1 MLDNPLAITTSSLG
15 LHPSHSLPEKIYA
28 AASASFSAIEIV
40 YKELEDYALSQEPEL
55 SISDAAQVIAKLCS
69 SVNLGV
75 LSLNPFK
82 NFEGHN
88 SPLEDRLES
97 ARNWLEIAAGLGA
110 NYLQVPSQFD
120 TANSSGDWPR
130 MVADLRELSTL
141 AASYSVSIA
150 YEAVAWGTY
159 IDTWEGSLRV
169 VQDVDRDNFGLCL
182 DSFHVA
188 ARVWGDITVK
198 SGMREDAD
206 SALQKSLD
214 RFVETCPMDKIFYM
228 QLSDGERFLPP
239 LTPEHRFYSEDLPPS
254 ICWSRNARPF
264 PLEEELGAY
273 LPVAAISHAWLKRKG
288 WKGVVSMEI
297 FDWRMRENESPRP
310 NENVQRAV
318 ESLRKL
324 STALEKYE

>member
-1 MLDNPLAITTSSLG
+1 MLNNPLAITTSSLG
-15 LHPSHSLPEKIYA
+15 LHTSHTLPEKIHA
-28 AASASFSAIEIV
+28 AASASFSAIEIS
-40 YKELEDYALSQEPEL
+40 YKELEDYALSQEPAV

-69 SVNLGV
+69 SENLAV

-97 ARNWLEIAAGLGA
+97 ARNWLEIAACLGA
-110 NYLQVPSQFD
+110 KYLQVPSQFD
-120 TANSSGDWPR
+120 TANSSGDWSR

-141 AASYSVSIA
+141 AASYPVSIA

-159 IDTWEGSLRV
+159 IDTWEGSLRM
-169 VQDVDRDNFGLCL
+169 VQDVNRDNFGLCL

-188 ARVWGDITVK
+188 ARVWGDITVE

-214 RFVETCPMDKIFYM
+214 RLVETCPLDKIFYM
-228 QLSDGERFLPP
+228 QLSDAERFLPP
-239 LTPEHRFYSEDLPPS
+239 LTPEHRFYSENTHSS

-273 LPVAAISHAWLKRKG
+273 LPVIAISHAWFKRKD

-310 NENVQRAV
+310 DENVQRAV

-324 STALEKYE
+324 STALENYV